1 MNRDLALGGATLA
14 ITIAYYVL
22 AAQIPE
28 SQLADAVGP
37 QGLPRVYAYI
47 LGALSLVLIGS
58 ALRDAKKKESSS
70 PEPPAPNPVS
80 KILRPLG
87 VVAIGILYI
96 VVVPWLGYIV
106 TLAALIAATTY
117 YQGGG
122 FSRNVVMVA
131 VGGALLFWGLF
142 VALLGIQ
149 HPAGVWESLF

>member
-1 MNRDLALGGATLA
+1 MNRDLALGSATLA
-14 ITIAYYVL
+14 IAIGYYLL

-28 SQLADAVGP
+28 SLLADAVGP

-47 LGALSLVLIGS
+47 LGALSLALIGS
-58 ALRDAKKKESSS
+58 ALRESKKQSS
-70 PEPPAPNPVS
+70 PESRIPNPRS

-87 VVAIGILYI
+87 IVAIGLIYI

-122 FSRNVVMVA
+122 FNRNVLIVA
-131 VGGALLFWGLF
+131 VCGALLFWGLF

-149 HPAGVWESLF
+149 HPAGIWESVF